1 MLPARNPAKLQDGKT
16 RVEINPMTTKT
27 KAVAGAAKTSK
38 QKTVYVLGV
47 HRLVKH
53 KGRASAVATSPK
65 KSTLRELLKFNRAL
79 FARLIPVSERSLA
92 DIEKGK
98 PASEPVRRSIAQLE
112 RLVSALEEVVE
123 PSAIGDWLKHPN
135 SAFDGLKPLEV
146 IERGEI
152 DRIWQMI
159 YQLRSG
165 VAF

>member
-1 MLPARNPAKLQDGKT
+1 
-16 RVEINPMTTKT
+16 MTTKT
-27 KAVAGAAKTSK
+27 KAPT
-38 QKTVYVLGV
+38 
-47 HRLVKH
+47 
-53 KGRASAVATSPK
+53 
-65 KSTLRELLKFNRAL
+65 KSIRTRQTKLITLRDVVGSKSGHRVLVTKRGGGELLLLRQRLGFSRPQ

-98 PASEPVRRSIAQLE
+98 AASEAVSRSLAQLL
-112 RLVSALEEVVE
+112 RLFKALEEVVE
-123 PSAIGDWLKHPN
+123 SSAIGPWLNAPN
-135 SAFDGLKPLEV
+135 EAFEGFKPLEV